1 MSFCLSVHA
10 KVSLAKVSFWPKC
23 DSATH
28 TGTSDDTHV
37 THHFQRKKGLPMRH
51 YCLSIAH
58 LLQSLLVL
66 RGHETWLNHGVGGE
80 QPLEHQSHE
89 FDIIQNKAHF

>member
-1 MSFCLSVHA
+1 
-10 KVSLAKVSFWPKC
+10 
-23 DSATH
+23 
-28 TGTSDDTHV
+28 
-37 THHFQRKKGLPMRH
+37 MRH

-89 FDIIQNKAHF
+89 FDIIQNKAHNEHKPNHNKHEPNQISISQIKISISQITIHMSKTH